1 MDNPFDLITSFR
13 NTAYSHAV
21 LKKILGFS
29 FPKKLR
35 IMEVCGGHT
44 ISLLKNGIN
53 QLVSPVVQFISGPGC
68 PVCVTPSSYINNA
81 IELSQKEGV
90 IIASYG
96 DMLKLPGSKSS
107 LQKEKNNGRDI
118 RICYSILDA
127 LQIAKDNPNQKVVFL
142 SVGFETTTPATALAI
157 LKAKESCIDNF
168 YVFSAHKTMPEAMR
182 IIAAD
187 TETNID
193 AFILPGHVA
202 SVAGIGIFSFLVEQ
216 FNKPCVVS
224 GFEPLDLLQSIWM
237 LLQQVKVQKPQLEI
251 QYTRA
256 VTANGNLKAQS
267 IIQEVLEEDDVEWKG
282 LGLISKSGMK
292 LRSKYRDREI
302 TRHISLQ
309 SSTNPENPAC
319 LCGEVL
325 KGKKLPT
332 DCKLFGKACTPERPI
347 GACMVGGEGACGA
360 YFKYGVLAPTVTR
373 K

>member
-1 MDNPFDLITSFR
+1 MDKPFDPIHSFR
-13 NTAYSHAV
+13 NSEYSQAV

-29 FPKKLR
+29 FSKKLR

-44 ISLLKNGIN
+44 ISLLKNGIS

-68 PVCVTPSSYINNA
+68 PVCVTPSGYINNA
-81 IELSQKEGV
+81 IELSQKEDV

-96 DMLKLPGSKSS
+96 DMLKLRGANSS
-107 LQKEKNNGRDI
+107 LQIEKNNGSDI

-127 LQIAKDNPNQKVVFL
+127 LQIAKDNPNKKIVFL
-142 SVGFETTTPATALAI
+142 AVGFETTTPATALAI

-182 IIAAD
+182 IIAED
-187 TETNID
+187 KETNID

-202 SVAGIGIFSFLVEQ
+202 SITGVGIFNFLVEQ
-216 FNKPCVVS
+216 FHKPCVVS
-224 GFEPLDLLQSIWM
+224 GFEPLDLLQSLWM
-237 LLQQVKVQKPQLEI
+237 LLQQIEVKKPQLKI

-256 VTANGNLKAQS
+256 VNANGNLKAQN

-282 LGLISKSGMK
+282 LGLIPKSG
-292 LRSKYRDREI
+292 LRLRQEYRDREI
-302 TRHISLQ
+302 THHISLQ
-309 SSTNPENPAC
+309 NLTNKENPAC

-332 DCKLFGKACTPERPI
+332 DCKLFGKACTPERPL
-347 GACMVGGEGACGA
+347 GACMVGGEGACGV
-360 YFKYGVLAPTVTR
+360 YFKYW
-373 K
+373 KK